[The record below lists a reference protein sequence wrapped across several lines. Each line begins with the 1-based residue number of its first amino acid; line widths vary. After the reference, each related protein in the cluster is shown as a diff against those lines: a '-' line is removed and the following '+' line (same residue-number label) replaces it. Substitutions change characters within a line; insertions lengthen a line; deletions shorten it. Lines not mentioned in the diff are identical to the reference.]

1 MGGSKSIPHPHGI
14 SQPISTD
21 YTEAEEAVNLCQCG
35 KDMNEVGQ
43 VRLYRDLEFDAEKL
57 AEDITDQILM
67 GVDSQ
72 KVTITPRREETQR
85 KVFPVEN
92 VRESIRNIESD
103 FEPDNHNVHLTY
115 GDEFNVCTECAI
127 DIGATTSSGH
137 SNGLGV
143 NDIGTVK
150 SYRRSM
156 NSDDL
161 NKESIPNPM
170 ALIGIW
176 GFIGIA
182 ISLSLGVVHVGIDQ
196 ISLFFL
202 MVMIIGILIVALLQ
216 LKSSFNNYVGGNNE

>member
-1 MGGSKSIPHPHGI
+1 MNDSESMSHSYGI

-21 YTEAEEAVNLCQCG
+21 YTEAQEAVNLCQCG

-115 GDEFNVCTECAI
+115 GDEFNVCTECAM

-143 NDIGTVK
+143 NDIDKVK
-150 SYRRSM
+150 SHRRSM
-156 NSDDL
+156 NFDDL
-161 NKESIPNPM
+161 DKESIPNPI

-176 GFIGIA
+176 GLIGIT
-182 ISLSLGVVHVGIDQ
+182 ISLSLRVVHVGIDQ

-202 MVMIIGILIVALLQ
+202 VAMIIGILIVALLE
-216 LKSSFNNYVGGNNE
+216 LKLYFNNYVGGNNE